1 MKATVFPGVEAETMR
16 AAVAWDDAGA
26 LGVETCGVPVPA
38 AGEVLVRIA
47 ACGICHTDLGAAK
60 KRLNTPLPRILGHEG
75 AGVVEAVGPGVISLQ
90 PGDHVILSYLWCGVC
105 ALCRAG
111 HPYYCTHARSLNFGG
126 EGTSQKSVTCCDT
139 VVGIGFFGQSSFA
152 GFALAN
158 QRNAVKIDP
167 ATPWEIAAAVG
178 CGVQT
183 GAGTVLN
190 VLNPRA
196 GQNIAIFGAGT
207 VGLAAVMA
215 AKIAGCR
222 HIIAIDIHPSR
233 LELAAA
239 VGATDVIVSTGDIAG
254 KVRDITANKL
264 DFAIDTTGVPEIVTA
279 MVDALAPLG
288 RAACVAAPNF
298 GAPYHF
304 NSTQFLTKGLA
315 LFGVVQGQSIA
326 SEFLIKLLDYWN
338 AGRLP
343 LEKIIRMF
351 DFEDVGTALL
361 SLENAEV
368 VKPVLMM
375 R

>member
-1 MKATVFPGVEAETMR
+1 MSDTALPDMKAETMR
-16 AAVAWDDAGA
+16 AAVAWDDARA
-26 LGVETCGVPVPA
+26 LRVETCGVPVPG

-75 AGVVEAVGPGVISLQ
+75 AGVVEAVGPGVGALQ
-90 PGDHVILSYLWCGVC
+90 PGDHVILSYLWCGAC
-105 ALCRAG
+105 ETCLAG
-111 HPYYCTHARSLNFGG
+111 HPYYCMQARSLNFGG
-126 EGTSQKSVTCCDT
+126 EGTSQKGVACREGT
-139 VVGIGFFGQSSFA
+139 VGIGFFGQSSFA
-152 GFALAN
+152 HFALATE
-158 QRNAVKIDP
+158 RNAVKIDP
-167 ATPWEIAAAVG
+167 ATPWEIAAAAG

-190 VLNPRA
+190 VLKPLA

-222 HIIAIDIHPSR
+222 HIVAIDVHQSR
-233 LELAAA
+233 LDLAAA
-239 VGATDVIVSTGDIAG
+239 VGATGLVVSTGNVAADVRAVAG
-254 KVRDITANKL
+254 NRL
-264 DFAIDTTGVPEIVTA
+264 DFAIDTTGVPEIVAA

-304 NSTQFLTKGLA
+304 NSTQLLVKGITLV
-315 LFGVVQGQSIA
+315 GVLQGQSIA
-326 SEFLIKLLDYWN
+326 SEFLVRLLDYWK
-338 AGRLP
+338 AGQLP
-343 LEKIIRMF
+343 IDRIINTF
-351 DFEDVGTALL
+351 DFEDIGSALR
-361 SLENAEV
+361 SLENGAI
-368 VKPVLMM
+368 VKPVLLM